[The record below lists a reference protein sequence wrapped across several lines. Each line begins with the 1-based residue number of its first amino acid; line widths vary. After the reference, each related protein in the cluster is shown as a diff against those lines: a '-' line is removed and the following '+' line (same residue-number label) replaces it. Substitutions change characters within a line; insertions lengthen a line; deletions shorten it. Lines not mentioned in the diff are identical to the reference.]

1 MTQNDVVTHSS
12 EDTMTY
18 RSIIVH
24 ADDSEACDRRLATAA
39 RIARTYPAELKAV
52 YLVPTSEMTPF
63 AAAVLGGD
71 AKDRWFRRIAEAH
84 DAVRER
90 FHTIAAEAGVKD
102 ELWVAPRGDPLGA
115 AVLHARYSDLAI
127 IGQPPRDEVNAA
139 FSAELANA
147 VVTSS
152 GRPVLIV
159 PYIGSQ
165 KTLGERVLI
174 AWKDSRASARAVA
187 DALPFLKDAK
197 KVHALAIMQDD
208 SDDPYELHAEKEVAA
223 FLKRHDVDATV
234 RRLVAPD
241 IEAGELLL
249 SQAADLGVD
258 LIVMGA
264 YSRPRLSQLVWGGV
278 TRVMLTSMTV
288 PVLMSH

>member
-1 MTQNDVVTHSS
+1 MTQNDAVTHSR

-18 RSIIVH
+18 RSIFVH
-24 ADDSEACDRRLATAA
+24 ADDSEACDTRLATAA
-39 RIARTYPAELKAV
+39 RIAQAYPAQLKAA

-63 AAAVLGGD
+63 ATAVLRGD
-71 AKDRWFRRIAEAH
+71 SKDRWFRQIADAH
-84 DAVRER
+84 DAVRAR
-90 FHTIAAEAGVKD
+90 FQAIAAGAGVKD
-102 ELWVAPRGDPLGA
+102 QAWVAPRGDPIAA

-127 IGQPPRDEVNAA
+127 VGQPPRDEVNAA

-152 GRPVLIV
+152 GRPVLFV

-174 AWKDSRASARAVA
+174 AWKDSKESARAVA
-187 DALPFLKDAK
+187 DALPFLKNAK

-208 SDDPYELHAEKEVAA
+208 DADVQELRAEQEVAA

-258 LIVMGA
+258 LIVMGG

-278 TRVMLTSMTV
+278 TRVMLASMTV

>member
-1 MTQNDVVTHSS
+1 
-12 EDTMTY
+12 MTY
-18 RSIIVH
+18 RSIFVH

-39 RIARTYPAELKAV
+39 SIARAYPAQLKAA
-52 YLVPTSEMTPF
+52 YLVPTSQVTPF
-63 AAAVLGGD
+63 ASAVLRGD
-71 AKDRWFRRIAEAH
+71 AKDRWFRQTAEAH
-84 DAVRER
+84 DAVRAR
-90 FHTIAAEAGVKD
+90 FHAIAAGAGVAD
-102 ELWVAPRGDPLGA
+102 EVWVAPRGDPIGA

-127 IGQPPRDEVNAA
+127 IGQPPRDEADAA
-139 FSAELANA
+139 FSAELAHA

-152 GRPVLIV
+152 GRPVLFV

-174 AWKDSRASARAVA
+174 AWKNSRESARAVA

-197 KVHALAIMQDD
+197 KVHALAIMQEDD
-208 SDDPYELHAEKEVAA
+208 ADARELRAEQEVAA

-249 SQAADLGVD
+249 SQASDLGVD
-258 LIVMGA
+258 LIVMGG
-264 YSRPRLSQLVWGGV
+264 YSRPRLTQLVWGGV
-278 TRVMLTSMTV
+278 TSIMLASMTV

>member
-1 MTQNDVVTHSS
+1 MTQNGAVTHFR
-12 EDTMTY
+12 EGTMTY
-18 RSIIVH
+18 RSIFVH
-24 ADDSEACDRRLATAA
+24 ADDSEACERRFATAVH
-39 RIARTYPAELKAV
+39 IARAFPAQLKAA
-52 YLVPTSEMTPF
+52 YLVPTSQLTPF
-63 AAAVLGGD
+63 ASAVLRGD
-71 AKDRWFRRIAEAH
+71 AKDRWFRQTAEAH
-84 DAVRER
+84 DAVRDR
-90 FHTIAAEAGVKD
+90 FRAIAAEGGVT
-102 ELWVAPRGDPLGA
+102 EQVWAAPRGDPLAA

-127 IGQPPRDEVNAA
+127 IGQPPRDEATAA
-139 FSAELANA
+139 FASELAHA

-152 GRPVLIV
+152 GRPVLFV

-174 AWKDSRASARAVA
+174 AWKDSRESARAVA

-197 KVHALAIMQDD
+197 KVHALAIMQDED
-208 SDDPYELHAEKEVAA
+208 TDALELRAEKEVGA
-223 FLKRHDVDATV
+223 FLERHGVTATV

-249 SQAADLGVD
+249 SQASDLGVD
-258 LIVMGA
+258 LIVMGG

-278 TRVMLTSMTV
+278 TSVMLASMTV

>member
-1 MTQNDVVTHSS
+1 
-12 EDTMTY
+12 MTY
-18 RSIIVH
+18 RSIFVH
-24 ADDSEACDRRLATAA
+24 ADDSEACDRRFATAA
-39 RIARTYPAELKAV
+39 RITQMFPAQLKAA
-52 YLVPTSEMTPF
+52 YLVPTSQLTPF
-63 AAAVLGGD
+63 ASAVLRGD
-71 AKDRWFRRIAEAH
+71 AKDRWFRQAADAH

-90 FHTIAAEAGVKD
+90 FRAIVTEAGVTD
-102 ELWVAPRGDPLGA
+102 HSWVAPRGDPLAA
-115 AVLHARYSDLAI
+115 AVMHARYSDLGI
-127 IGQPPRDEVNAA
+127 IGQPPRDEPTAE

-147 VVTSS
+147 VVTAS
-152 GRPVLIV
+152 GRPVLFV

-174 AWKDSRASARAVA
+174 AWKDSRESARAVN

-208 SDDPYELHAEKEVAA
+208 NANAQELRAELEVGA

-249 SQAADLGVD
+249 SQASDLGSD
-258 LIVMGA
+258 LIVMGG
-264 YSRPRLSQLVWGGV
+264 YSRPRLSQLIWGGV
-278 TRVMLTSMTV
+278 TSVMLTSMTV

>member
-1 MTQNDVVTHSS
+1 MPQNDPVTHSR

-18 RSIIVH
+18 RSIFVH

-39 RIARTYPAELKAV
+39 SIARAYPAQLKAA
-52 YLVPTSEMTPF
+52 YLVPTSQMTPF
-63 AAAVLGGD
+63 ASAVLRGD
-71 AKDRWFRRIAEAH
+71 AKDRWFRQTAEAH
-84 DAVRER
+84 DAVRAR
-90 FHTIAAEAGVKD
+90 FHAIAADAGVAD
-102 ELWVAPRGDPLGA
+102 ASWVAPRGDPIAA

-147 VVTSS
+147 AVTSS
-152 GRPVLIV
+152 GRPVLFV

-174 AWKDSRASARAVA
+174 AWKDSRESARAVA

-208 SDDPYELHAEKEVAA
+208 DADASELRAEKGVAA

-249 SQAADLGVD
+249 SQASDLGVD
-258 LIVMGA
+258 LIVMGG
-264 YSRPRLSQLVWGGV
+264 YSRPRLTQLVWGGV
-278 TRVMLTSMTV
+278 TSVMLASMTV

>member
-1 MTQNDVVTHSS
+1 MKQNDIITHPR
-12 EDTMTY
+12 EGTMTY
-18 RSIIVH
+18 RSIFVH

-39 RIARTYPAELKAV
+39 GIARAFPAQLKAA
-52 YLVPTSEMTPF
+52 YLVPTSQVTPF
-63 AAAVLGGD
+63 ASAVLRGD
-71 AKDRWFRRIAEAH
+71 AKDRWFRQTAEAH
-84 DAVRER
+84 DAVKAR
-90 FHTIAAEAGVKD
+90 FHAIAAEAGVTD
-102 ELWVAPRGDPLGA
+102 AVWAAPRVDPIGA
-115 AVLHARYSDLAI
+115 AVLHSRYSDLAI

-139 FSAELANA
+139 FSAEIAHA

-152 GRPVLIV
+152 GRPVLFV

-174 AWKDSRASARAVA
+174 AWKDSRESARAVA
-187 DALPFLKDAK
+187 DALPFLKGAK
-197 KVHALAIMQDD
+197 KVHALAIMQEDD
-208 SDDPYELHAEKEVAA
+208 ADARELRAEQEVAA

-249 SQAADLGVD
+249 SQASDLGVD
-258 LIVMGA
+258 LIVMGG
-264 YSRPRLSQLVWGGV
+264 YSRPRLTQLVWGGV
-278 TRVMLTSMTV
+278 TSIMLTSMTV

>member
-1 MTQNDVVTHSS
+1 MTQNGAVTHSR

-18 RSIIVH
+18 RSIFVH
-24 ADDSEACDRRLATAA
+24 ADDSEACDRRFATAA
-39 RIARTYPAELKAV
+39 RIARAFPAQLKAA
-52 YLVPTSEMTPF
+52 YLVPTSQLTPF
-63 AAAVLGGD
+63 ASAVLRGD
-71 AKDRWFRRIAEAH
+71 AKDRWFRQTADAH

-90 FHTIAAEAGVKD
+90 FRA
-102 ELWVAPRGDPLGA
+102 VAT
-115 AVLHARYSDLAI
+115 
-127 IGQPPRDEVNAA
+127 AA
-139 FSAELANA
+139 FAAELANA
-147 VVTSS
+147 VVTGS
-152 GRPVLIV
+152 GRPVLFV

-174 AWKDSRASARAVA
+174 AWKDSRESARAVA

-208 SDDPYELHAEKEVAA
+208 NADAHELRAEQEVGS
-223 FLKRHDVDATV
+223 FLKRHGVDATV

-249 SQAADLGVD
+249 SQASDLGSD
-258 LIVMGA
+258 LIVMGG
-264 YSRPRLSQLVWGGV
+264 YSRPRLAQLVWGGV
-278 TRVMLTSMTV
+278 TSVMLTSMTV

>member
-1 MTQNDVVTHSS
+1 MTQNDTVTHSR
-12 EDTMTY
+12 EHTMTY
-18 RSIIVH
+18 RSIFVH
-24 ADDSEACDRRLATAA
+24 ADDSEACDTRLATAA
-39 RIARTYPAELKAV
+39 RIAQAYPAQLKAA

-63 AAAVLGGD
+63 ATAVLRGD
-71 AKDRWFRRIAEAH
+71 AKDRWFRQIADAH
-84 DAVRER
+84 DAVRAR
-90 FHTIAAEAGVKD
+90 FQAIAADAGVKD
-102 ELWVAPRGDPLGA
+102 RAWVAPRGDPIGA

-152 GRPVLIV
+152 GRPVLLV

-174 AWKDSRASARAVA
+174 AWKDSKESARAVA
-187 DALPFLKDAK
+187 DALPFLKNAK

-208 SDDPYELHAEKEVAA
+208 NADAHELRAEQEVAA
-223 FLKRHDVDATV
+223 FLKRHDVEATV

-258 LIVMGA
+258 LIVMGG
-264 YSRPRLSQLVWGGV
+264 YSRPRLTQLVWGGV
-278 TRVMLTSMTV
+278 THVMLTSMTV

>member
-1 MTQNDVVTHSS
+1 MTQNDAVTHSR

-18 RSIIVH
+18 RSIFVH
-24 ADDSEACDRRLATAA
+24 ADDSDACDRRFATAA
-39 RIARTYPAELKAV
+39 RIARVFPAQLKAA
-52 YLVPTSEMTPF
+52 YLVPTSQLTPF
-63 AAAVLGGD
+63 ASAVLRGD
-71 AKDRWFRRIAEAH
+71 AKDRWFRQTADAH

-90 FHTIAAEAGVKD
+90 FRTIAAEAGVA
-102 ELWVAPRGDPLGA
+102 EHIWAAPRGDPLAA
-115 AVLHARYSDLAI
+115 AVMHARYSDLAI
-127 IGQPPRDEVNAA
+127 VGQPPRDEPTAA
-139 FSAELANA
+139 FAAELANA
-147 VVTSS
+147 VVTGS
-152 GRPVLIV
+152 GRPVLFV

-174 AWKDSRASARAVA
+174 AWKDSRESARAVA

-208 SDDPYELHAEKEVAA
+208 NADVQELRAEQEVGS
-223 FLKRHDVDATV
+223 FLKRHGVDATV

-249 SQAADLGVD
+249 SQASDLGSD
-258 LIVMGA
+258 LIVMGG

-278 TRVMLTSMTV
+278 TSVMLASMTV